1 MTRAS
6 ARDPSAP
13 GATEATS
20 APSRDAASDTTPDVS
35 SRHPGWSIGVGLVAA
50 VALALVAAESI
61 MQPSASDRLTL
72 VGVFAGL
79 GVVVAVA
86 AIALRRMTV
95 RLGSLQ
101 AAVLLTTMAS
111 VGVAAI
117 AIWAATASMLLP
129 ADALQL
135 VLVALGLG
143 VALGSV
149 LAVAVSR
156 PLQDDLARIGATARG
171 VAAGRRDLRT
181 GVRRPDEVGLL
192 AATLDDMVD
201 QLDEAE
207 QRRAA
212 MEAARRE
219 FLANVGHDLRT
230 PLTSLRAAIEALQ
243 DGLVDDPPRYLAAM
257 ERDVATLADMVDE
270 MFLLSVIES
279 GGLAVIR
286 EDVDLAELCDEAVE
300 SLQPIAD
307 ERGVAVALDV
317 TGPVPARVGVREV
330 GRVLRN
336 LLDNALRHADSEV
349 TVAVR
354 TDAEAATV
362 VVRDDGAGFP
372 PDQVDRVFE
381 SFVRADE
388 ARRRDGSG
396 AGLGLAIARGL
407 VEAMDGTIRACPGP
421 GGHVEIRLPAG

>member
-1 MTRAS
+1 MTDRHV
-6 ARDPSAP
+6 
-13 GATEATS
+13 
-20 APSRDAASDTTPDVS
+20 TPDRGP
-35 SRHPGWSIGVGLVAA
+35 SRHPMVAITAGLV
-50 VALALVAAESI
+50 VSVLLALLAAESV
-61 MQPSASDRLTL
+61 MQPSAGDRITL
-72 VGVFAGL
+72 VAVFVGL
-79 GVVVAVA
+79 ALVVAVA
-86 AIALRRMTV
+86 AVTLRRFTM
-95 RLGSLQ
+95 RLASLQ
-101 AAVLLTTMAS
+101 AAVVLTAIGAVS
-111 VGVAAI
+111 VAAI
-117 AIWAATASMLLP
+117 AIWAATASMLIP
-129 ADALQL
+129 QDALKL

-149 LAVAVSR
+149 LAVAVSQ
-156 PLQDDLARIGATARG
+156 PLQDDIGRVRATAEA
-171 VAAGRRDLRT
+171 VAAGHRDVRT
-181 GVRRPDEVGLL
+181 GVTRSDEVGML
-192 AATLDDMVD
+192 AATLDDMVVR
-201 QLDEAE
+201 LDEAE
-207 QRRAA
+207 QRRAT

-219 FLANVGHDLRT
+219 FLASVGHDLRT
-230 PLTSLRAAIEALQ
+230 PLTSLRVAIEALL
-243 DGLVDDPPRYLAAM
+243 DGLVEEPARYHAAM
-257 ERDVATLADMVDE
+257 ERDVATLSWMVDE

-279 GGLAVIR
+279 GGLALVT

-349 TVAVR
+349 TVAVG
-354 TDAEAATV
+354 THAGAATV
-362 VVRDDGAGFP
+362 VVHDDGAGFP

-407 VEAMDGTIRACPGP
+407 VEAMDGTIQARPGP
-421 GGHVEIRLPAG
+421 GGHVEVRLPAG